1 MNKEKVVVLFSG
13 GQDSTCMLLECIDKY
28 GAENTLTLGFDYGNR
43 HFAKENE
50 AAEKICKRFNI
61 PRKVL
66 KVPLG
71 DITKGSAL
79 TDTSVEMTTS
89 MDEQVKTVVQ
99 LRNMMFL
106 TFAAS
111 YAAETGCSAVYHGA
125 CDEDQKVYRDCRPIF
140 FRLVELAIQSGLT
153 TPTKG
158 SDDVNSDINSAVDD
172 SGFMRWDFK
181 LAEPRRDIR
190 IETPLIKERKEQ
202 TLARILKKWPVEIF
216 KDTWTCY
223 NGGLGKYNGKPCGV
237 CCSCQERLA
246 AFMACGVEDP
256 VEYYRDMRR

>member
-1 MNKEKVVVLFSG
+1 MKNEKVVVLYSG
-13 GQDSTCMLLECIDKY
+13 GQDSTCMLLECIDKH
-28 GAENTLTLGFDYGNR
+28 GAENILTLGFDYGNR

-61 PRKVL
+61 SRKVL

-79 TDTSVEMTTS
+79 TDTSVEMTTN

-111 YAAETGCSAVYHGA
+111 YAAENGCSVIYHGA
-125 CDEDQKVYRDCRPIF
+125 CGEDQKVYRDCRPVF
-140 FRLVELAIQSGLT
+140 FELLSWAIQAGIT
-153 TPTKG
+153 TPIIG
-158 SDDVNSDINSAVDD
+158 SDDIRDD
-172 SGFMRWDFK
+172 LVTDLGVKILDPFK
-181 LAEPRRDIR
+181 IDIR
-190 IETPLIKERKEQ
+190 IETPLIREKKEQ
-202 TLARILKKWPVEIF
+202 TLARILKKWPAEIF

-223 NGGLGKYNGKPCGV
+223 NGGLGKYNGKPCGE

-246 AFMACGVEDP
+246 AFKVCGVEDP
-256 VEYYRDMRR
+256 VEYYRDIPQ